1 MYDDIHMGIVNAV
14 ATCRLPF
21 KVDIEP
27 LAAMLPGQVELNS
40 RYPRYRCAYVKVEG
54 MKGVVTVFGLGAVI
68 GVGSRSVKD
77 AERDLTSA
85 YKGPSA
91 FKTVRFYEPNFQT
104 PLLKVFPKRLYT
116 IFALLRMW

>member
-1 MYDDIHMGIVNAV
+1 MGIVNVV

-21 KVDIEP
+21 KVNLES
-27 LAAMLPGQVELNS
+27 LASLLLEQVKFNP
-40 RYPRYRCAYVKVEG
+40 RYPKYRCAYAKVEG
-54 MKGVVTVFGLGAVI
+54 MKGVVTVFDSGAMI
-68 GVGSRSVKD
+68 GVGSRSVED

-85 YKGPSA
+85 YKGLSA